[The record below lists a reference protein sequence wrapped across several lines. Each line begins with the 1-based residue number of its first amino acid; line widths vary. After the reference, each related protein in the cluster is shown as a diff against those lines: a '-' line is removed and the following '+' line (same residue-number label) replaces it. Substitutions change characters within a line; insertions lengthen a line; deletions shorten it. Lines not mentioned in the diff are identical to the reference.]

1 MLVDKLDSTLFSL
14 LFVGLHIPHLQR
26 VSFDDMGFFFVFCGC
41 GVGGLGSK

>member
-26 VSFDDMGFFFVFCGC
+26 VSFDDMGFFFFLLWVR
-41 GVGGLGSK
+41 GGGAGE